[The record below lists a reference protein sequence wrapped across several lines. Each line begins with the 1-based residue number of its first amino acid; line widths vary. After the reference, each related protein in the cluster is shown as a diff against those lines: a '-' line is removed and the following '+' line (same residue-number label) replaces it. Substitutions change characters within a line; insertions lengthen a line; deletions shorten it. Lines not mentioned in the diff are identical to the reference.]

1 MSPPSGQQTRSSCS
15 KIPHAIR
22 RWTISVE
29 SSRRRYHQEPSSI
42 DTTVN
47 ITRRWINS
55 FVVDLNLC
63 PFARREVMRN
73 SLRFTVFEDSE
84 PENILHALSEEIT
97 LLHNSQ
103 DIETS
108 FLILPAGMPDFR
120 DFNDFLYTAQSL
132 TEALGWEGIYQLVGF
147 HPQYQF
153 SDTEPDD
160 AENYTNRSPFPML
173 HILRESSV
181 SDAVATTQDAALIPE
196 RNVTT
201 LGALGTTALKARW
214 RSCFTDPAAT

>member
-1 MSPPSGQQTRSSCS
+1 MRRSRFFLES
-15 KIPHAIR
+15 
-22 RWTISVE
+22 
-29 SSRRRYHQEPSSI
+29 SSRRYYQELASI

-47 ITRRWINS
+47 ITRRWIKS

-73 SLRFTVFEDSE
+73 SMRFTVFEDSD

-97 LLHNSQ
+97 LLHNSPE
-103 DIETS
+103 IETS

-120 DFNDFLYTAQSL
+120 DFNDFIYAAESL
-132 TEALGWEGIYQLVGF
+132 TEALGWEGRYQLVGF

-153 SDTEPDD
+153 ADTEPDD

-181 SDAVATTQDAALIPE
+181 SDAVATTHDTALIPQ
-196 RNVTT
+196 RNIAT
-201 LGALGTTALKARW
+201 LGDMGTTVLKARW
-214 RSCFTDPAAT
+214 RNCFTDPSAT

>member
-1 MSPPSGQQTRSSCS
+1 MRRSRFFLES
-15 KIPHAIR
+15 
-22 RWTISVE
+22 
-29 SSRRRYHQEPSSI
+29 SSRRYYQELASI

-55 FVVDLNLC
+55 FIVDLNLC

-73 SLRFTVFEDSE
+73 SMRFTVFEDSD
-84 PENILHALSEEIT
+84 PANILHALSEEIT
-97 LLHNSQ
+97 LLHNSPE
-103 DIETS
+103 IETS

-120 DFNDFLYTAQSL
+120 DFNDFIYAAESL
-132 TEALGWEGIYQLVGF
+132 TEALGWEGRYQLVGF

-153 SDTEPDD
+153 ANTEPDD

-181 SDAVATTQDAALIPE
+181 SDAVATTHDTALIPQ
-196 RNVTT
+196 RNIAT
-201 LGALGTTALKARW
+201 LGDLGTTVLKARW
-214 RSCFTDPAAT
+214 RKCFTDPSAT

>member
-1 MSPPSGQQTRSSCS
+1 MRRSRFFLES
-15 KIPHAIR
+15 
-22 RWTISVE
+22 
-29 SSRRRYHQEPSSI
+29 SSRRYYQELASI

-55 FVVDLNLC
+55 FIVDLNLC

-73 SLRFTVFEDSE
+73 SMRFTVFEDSD
-84 PENILHALSEEIT
+84 PANILHALSEEIT
-97 LLHNSQ
+97 LLHNSPE
-103 DIETS
+103 IETS

-120 DFNDFLYTAQSL
+120 DFNDFIYAAESL
-132 TEALGWEGIYQLVGF
+132 TEALGWEGRYQLVGF

-153 SDTEPDD
+153 ANTEPDD

-181 SDAVATTQDAALIPE
+181 SDAVATTHDTALIPQ
-196 RNVTT
+196 RNIAT
-201 LGALGTTALKARW
+201 LGDMGTTVLKARW
-214 RSCFTDPAAT
+214 RNCFTDPSAT

>member
-1 MSPPSGQQTRSSCS
+1 M
-15 KIPHAIR
+15 
-22 RWTISVE
+22 
-29 SSRRRYHQEPSSI
+29 

-73 SLRFTVFEDSE
+73 SMRFTVFENSE

-97 LLHNSQ
+97 LLHNSP

-132 TEALGWEGIYQLVGF
+132 AEALGWEGSYQLVGF
-147 HPQYQF
+147 HPRYQF

-181 SDAVATTQDAALIPE
+181 SDAVATTQDAALIPQ
-196 RNVTT
+196 RNIAT
-201 LGALGTTALKARW
+201 LGDLGSAALKARW
-214 RSCFTDPAAT
+214 RSCFACPPAS

>member
-1 MSPPSGQQTRSSCS
+1 MRRSRFFLES
-15 KIPHAIR
+15 
-22 RWTISVE
+22 
-29 SSRRRYHQEPSSI
+29 SSRRYYQELASI

-55 FVVDLNLC
+55 FIVDLNLC

-73 SLRFTVFEDSE
+73 SMRFTVFEDSD

-97 LLHNSQ
+97 LLHNSPE
-103 DIETS
+103 IETS

-120 DFNDFLYTAQSL
+120 DFNDFIYAAESL
-132 TEALGWEGIYQLVGF
+132 TEALGWEGRYQLVGF

-153 SDTEPDD
+153 ANTEPDD

-181 SDAVATTQDAALIPE
+181 SDAVATTHDTALIPQ
-196 RNVTT
+196 RNIAT
-201 LGALGTTALKARW
+201 LGDMGTTVLKARW
-214 RSCFTDPAAT
+214 RNCFTDPSAT